1 MTVSVK
7 DKIELFRSIIFRDI
21 KESASEKKNQTARN
35 FEREKSRLIREIGDE
50 KSRIAEEAEKKAEK
64 EKKQLVEKVR
74 VKGYHQLLI
83 KKQQFIDQIIG
94 LIVREAGDYVS
105 EEGYREYLS
114 KSLRK
119 TAEVFENANLI
130 ELYFTKRD
138 LEELSGFIRQDIASG
153 KLNGR
158 CQMKEAE
165 QNIIGGFYAEDSK
178 HEIQIDYTLKSLIEE
193 KRELIGN
200 SISRRF
206 DEV

>member
-35 FEREKSRLIREIGDE
+35 FEREKSRLIREVGDE
-50 KSRIAEEAEKKAEK
+50 KSRIAEEAEKKAE
-64 EKKQLVEKVR
+64 KQLVEKVR

-94 LIVREAGDYVS
+94 LIVREAEDYVS

-138 LEELSGFIRQDIASG
+138 LEELNGFIRQDIASG